1 MAGIGDYEG
10 VGSFTMPGWSGWVN
24 DPKAKKMVEK
34 DSPTDF
40 NAAMARSASEMG
52 NIAGGP
58 AAAMVKSAPGM
69 GGGGAMRGLGGVL

>member
-24 DPKAKKMVEK
+24 DPKAKTVKVPQKTKK

-40 NAAMARSASEMG
+40 NIGGLAQSALGGMAGKVGGAAMG
-52 NIAGGP
+52 
-58 AAAMVKSAPGM
+58 
-69 GGGGAMRGLGGVL
+69 GLGGVL